1 MKCTPKKG
9 KPVITETDSAEDEA
23 KTEPEKEEV
32 QADSEAVQEETEI
45 TSEKVITEEK
55 DPETKTK
62 D

>member
-1 MKCTPKKG
+1 MKL
-9 KPVITETDSAEDEA
+9 
-23 KTEPEKEEV
+23 KTEPDKEEV

-55 DPETKTK
+55 GPETKTK